1 MDETITNQEQN
12 NNKKI
17 SKSLMAEYI
26 VFGITL
32 ACFVFA
38 VIYYIIAPSGKDGF
52 TLAILQRLG
61 MIVLLFVPMIVERIF
76 KIKFPAFFN
85 ISLYVFFIFAV
96 FIGTF
101 MDIYSVFRH
110 WDSILHGSSAVLFG
124 LLSMCLVCAW
134 FKNREDISPVFLL
147 IFAFCFS
154 LAIEAVWEIYE
165 YTVDAII
172 VGYNAQRYIENGVE
186 LVGRAALYDTMKDI
200 ILGTI
205 GALIAGIICA
215 IWQKK
220 NKNFLKAFEI
230 KRTNK
235 KQTVKNEDIEN
246 KENSLS

>member
-17 SKSLMAEYI
+17 SKSLLAEYI

-32 ACFVFA
+32 ACFIFA
-38 VIYYIIAPSGKDGF
+38 PIYYLCTSLGTDGF
-52 TLAILQRLG
+52 LLGILQRLG
-61 MIVLLFVPMIVERIF
+61 MIVLIFLPMIIERIF

-110 WDSILHGSSAVLFG
+110 WDTILHGFSAVLFG

>member
-1 MDETITNQEQN
+1 MGEIITNKEQN

-17 SKSLMAEYI
+17 SKSLLAEYI

-38 VIYYIIAPSGKDGF
+38 VIYFLISPGGHDGYV
-52 TLAILQRLG
+52 LGILQRLG
-61 MIVLLFVPMIVERIF
+61 MIILIFLPMILERIF
-76 KIKFPAFFN
+76 KFKFPVFFN
-85 ISLYVFFIFAV
+85 ISIYIFLIMAV

-110 WDSILHGSSAVLFG
+110 WDTVLHGLSAVLFG
-124 LLSMCLVCAW
+124 LLSMCLVCVW
-134 FKNREDISPVFLL
+134 FKNRDDISPLFLL

-154 LAIEAVWEIYE
+154 IAIEAVWEIYE

-186 LVGRAALYDTMKDI
+186 LVGRAVLYDTMKDI
-200 ILGTI
+200 ILGAI

-215 IWQKK
+215 ICQKK
-220 NKNFLKAFEI
+220 NKNFLNAFEI
-230 KRTNK
+230 KKVNRK
-235 KQTVKNEDIEN
+235 KPVEKIDIEKN
-246 KENSLS
+246 ENSLS

>member
-17 SKSLMAEYI
+17 SKSLLAEYI

-32 ACFVFA
+32 ACFIFA
-38 VIYYIIAPSGKDGF
+38 PIYYLCTSLGTDGF
-52 TLAILQRLG
+52 LLGILQRLG
-61 MIVLLFVPMIVERIF
+61 MIVLIFLPMIIERIF

-110 WDSILHGSSAVLFG
+110 WDTILHGFSAVLFG

-235 KQTVKNEDIEN
+235 KQTVKNENMEN

>member
-17 SKSLMAEYI
+17 SKSLLAEYI

-32 ACFVFA
+32 ACFIFA
-38 VIYYIIAPSGKDGF
+38 PIYYLCTSLGTDGF
-52 TLAILQRLG
+52 LLGILQRLG
-61 MIVLLFVPMIVERIF
+61 MIVLIFLPMIIERIF

-110 WDSILHGSSAVLFG
+110 WDTILHGFSAVLFG

-134 FKNREDISPVFLL
+134 FKNNDDISPIFLL

>member
-32 ACFVFA
+32 ACFIFA
-38 VIYYIIAPSGKDGF
+38 PIYYLCTSLGTDGF
-52 TLAILQRLG
+52 LLGILQRLG
-61 MIVLLFVPMIVERIF
+61 MIVLIFLPMIIERIF

-85 ISLYVFFIFAV
+85 ISLYIFFIFAV

-101 MDIYSVFRH
+101 MDIYAVFRH
-110 WDSILHGSSAVLFG
+110 WDSILHGFSAVLFG
-124 LLSMCLVCAW
+124 ILSMCLVCVW
-134 FKNREDISPVFLL
+134 FKNKNEISPVFLL

-154 LAIEAVWEIYE
+154 IAIEAVWEIYE

-172 VGYNAQRYIENGVE
+172 VGYNAQRYIVDGVE

-200 ILGTI
+200 ILGAS

-215 IWQKK
+215 ICQKK
-220 NKNFLKAFEI
+220 NKNFLRAFEI
-230 KRTNK
+230 KKVHRKKVIETNIE
-235 KQTVKNEDIEN
+235 KNED
-246 KENSLS
+246 SLS

>member
-12 NNKKI
+12 KNKKI

-26 VFGITL
+26 VFGFTL

-76 KIKFPAFFN
+76 NIKFPAFFN

-110 WDSILHGSSAVLFG
+110 WDTILHGFSAVLFG
-124 LLSMCLVCAW
+124 ILSMCLVCAW

-172 VGYNAQRYIENGVE
+172 VGYNAQRYI
-186 LVGRAALYDTMKDI
+186 DTN
-200 ILGTI
+200 T
-205 GALIAGIICA
+205 
-215 IWQKK
+215 Q
-220 NKNFLKAFEI
+220 
-230 KRTNK
+230 
-235 KQTVKNEDIEN
+235 
-246 KENSLS
+246 

>member
-1 MDETITNQEQN
+1 MDEVVTNQEQN
-12 NNKKI
+12 KNKKI
-17 SKSLMAEYI
+17 SKSLLAEYI

-38 VIYYIIAPSGKDGF
+38 VIYFLISPGGHDGYV
-52 TLAILQRLG
+52 LGILQRLG
-61 MIVLLFVPMIVERIF
+61 MIVLIFLPMIIERIF

-85 ISLYVFFIFAV
+85 ISLYIFFIFAV

-101 MDIYSVFRH
+101 MDIYAVFRH
-110 WDSILHGSSAVLFG
+110 WDSILHGFSAVLFG

-134 FKNREDISPVFLL
+134 FKNKDDISPIFLL
-147 IFAFCFS
+147 VFAFCFS
-154 LAIEAVWEIYE
+154 IAIEAVWEIYE
-165 YTVDAII
+165 YTIDTII

-200 ILGTI
+200 ILGAI

-215 IWQKK
+215 ICQKK

-235 KQTVKNEDIEN
+235 NQTVKNGN
-246 KENSLS
+246 LKNNENSLS

>member
-17 SKSLMAEYI
+17 SKSLLAEYI

-32 ACFVFA
+32 ACFIFA
-38 VIYYIIAPSGKDGF
+38 PIYYLCTSLGTDGF
-52 TLAILQRLG
+52 LLGILQRLG
-61 MIVLLFVPMIVERIF
+61 MIVLIFLPMIIERIF

-110 WDSILHGSSAVLFG
+110 CDSILHGSSAVLFG
-124 LLSMCLVCAW
+124 LLSMCLVCVW
-134 FKNREDISPVFLL
+134 FKNNDDISPIFLL

-172 VGYNAQRYIENGVE
+172 VGYNAQRYIVDGVE

-235 KQTVKNEDIEN
+235 KQTVKNENMEN

>member
-17 SKSLMAEYI
+17 SKSLLAEYI

-32 ACFVFA
+32 ACFIFA
-38 VIYYIIAPSGKDGF
+38 PIYYLCTSLGTDGF
-52 TLAILQRLG
+52 LLGILQRLG
-61 MIVLLFVPMIVERIF
+61 MIVLIFLPMIIERIF

-110 WDSILHGSSAVLFG
+110 WDTILHGFSAVLFG

-186 LVGRAALYDTMKDI
+186 LVGKAALYDTMKDI
-200 ILGTI
+200 ILGAS
-205 GALIAGIICA
+205 GALIAGITCA
-215 IWQKK
+215 ICQKK

>member
-17 SKSLMAEYI
+17 SKSLLAEYI

-32 ACFVFA
+32 ACFIFA
-38 VIYYIIAPSGKDGF
+38 PIYYLCTSLGTDGF
-52 TLAILQRLG
+52 LLGILQRLG
-61 MIVLLFVPMIVERIF
+61 MIVLIFLPMIIERIF

-110 WDSILHGSSAVLFG
+110 WDTILHGFSAVLFG

-134 FKNREDISPVFLL
+134 FKNREDISPIFLL

>member
-17 SKSLMAEYI
+17 SKSLLAEYI

-32 ACFVFA
+32 ACFIFA
-38 VIYYIIAPSGKDGF
+38 PIYYLCTSLGTDGF
-52 TLAILQRLG
+52 LLGILQRLG
-61 MIVLLFVPMIVERIF
+61 MIVLIFLPMIIERIF

-110 WDSILHGSSAVLFG
+110 WDTILHGFSAVLFG

-200 ILGTI
+200 IIGAI
-205 GALIAGIICA
+205 GALIAGIVCA
-215 IWQKK
+215 ICQKK
-220 NKNFLKAFEI
+220 NKNFLRAFEI

>member
-38 VIYYIIAPSGKDGF
+38 PIYYLCTSLGTDGF
-52 TLAILQRLG
+52 LLGILQRLG
-61 MIVLLFVPMIVERIF
+61 MIVLIFLPMIIERIF

-110 WDSILHGSSAVLFG
+110 WDTILHGFSAVLFG

-200 ILGTI
+200 IIGAI
-205 GALIAGIICA
+205 GALIAGIVCA
-215 IWQKK
+215 ICQKK
-220 NKNFLKAFEI
+220 NKNFLRAFEI

-235 KQTVKNEDIEN
+235 KQTVKNEDIEK

>member
-110 WDSILHGSSAVLFG
+110 WDTILHGFSAVLFG
-124 LLSMCLVCAW
+124 LLSMCLVCTW

-205 GALIAGIICA
+205 GALIAGIVCA
-215 IWQKK
+215 ICQKK

-230 KRTNK
+230 KKINRK
-235 KQTVKNEDIEN
+235 KSVEKIDMEN